1 MLEINIRN
9 NGNTT
14 ILDLDGNVI
23 MGGGSAKL
31 RETINKILDEDKTE
45 ILLNFANVKYL
56 DSSGTGEI
64 LAFSRKISDLGG
76 CLKLSNLTPKVRE
89 VLALSSI
96 LPILDIYEDESKALD
111 DEDSQTSSSS
121 SSGA

>member
-1 MLEINIRN
+1 MLDINIRN

-14 ILDLDGNVI
+14 ILDLEGNVI

-31 RETINKILDEDKTE
+31 RETMRNLIESKKTD
-45 ILLNFANVKYL
+45 ILLNFENVKYI

-64 LAFSRKISDLGG
+64 LSVSSSLNEIGG
-76 CLKLSNLTPKVRE
+76 RLKLSNLTPKVRE

-96 LPILDIYEDESKALD
+96 LPILDVYEDEANALTD
-111 DEDSQTSSSS
+111 
-121 SSGA
+121 